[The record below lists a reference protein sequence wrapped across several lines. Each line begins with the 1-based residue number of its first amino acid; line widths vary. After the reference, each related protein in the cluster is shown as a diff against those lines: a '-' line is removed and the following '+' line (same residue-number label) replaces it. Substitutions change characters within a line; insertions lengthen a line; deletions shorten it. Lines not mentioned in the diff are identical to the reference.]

1 MSVINKM
8 LRDLDQRQAKL
19 PQQTNV
25 STQPVGQQPWPARQS
40 TRSDSTQAG
49 TSTTPR
55 RMALWSLSGV
65 LVAMA
70 CAAWWW
76 QSQAVLPANPASTPM
91 IAAASLPVAPA
102 SEGKLAATVLPQP
115 MPVVQTQVDAPS
127 TIGPVAM
134 TVPAEVPLPPTPA
147 LKLVEVEAAKVR
159 PEPVAPTATA
169 PAKVAVARESS
180 TSLGLRMES
189 NLSLPKTP
197 EKILLYE
204 RASNRLKPETTSH
217 TGTSASPN
225 DALERSQSLWNAGSR
240 EAAIDLLQDAVAV
253 AERQANGV
261 SYPQGNPLLLPLVRE
276 LTRLLLAESRHGA
289 VWELL
294 VRLEPQLGKAPD
306 LWAIRGNAAQRLGR
320 HQDSVHAY
328 LVALQSRPN
337 EQRWL
342 LGAAVSLAALGQPSS
357 AAEMADKARAVGTVS
372 PDVLAYLRQQ
382 GVPLKDK

>member
-1 MSVINKM
+1 
-8 LRDLDQRQAKL
+8 
-19 PQQTNV
+19 
-25 STQPVGQQPWPARQS
+25 
-40 TRSDSTQAG
+40 
-49 TSTTPR
+49 
-55 RMALWSLSGV
+55 
-65 LVAMA
+65 
-70 CAAWWW
+70 
-76 QSQAVLPANPASTPM
+76 M
-91 IAAASLPVAPA
+91 IAAASVPAAPA
-102 SEGKLAATVLPQP
+102 REGKLPATVLPQP

-147 LKLVEVEAAKVR
+147 LKPIEVEPAKVR
-159 PEPVAPTATA
+159 PESVAPTATA
-169 PAKVAVARESS
+169 PAKVVLARESA

-197 EKILLYE
+197 EKISLSE
-204 RASNRLKPETTSH
+204 RASNRLKSETTSN

-240 EAAIDLLQDAVAV
+240 EAAIDLLQDAVTV

-261 SYPQGNPLLLPLVRE
+261 SYPQGNPVLLPLVRE
-276 LTRLLLAESRHGA
+276 LTRLQLAESRHSA

-294 VRLEPQLGKAPD
+294 ARLEPQLGKAPD

-382 GVPLKDK
+382 GVPLKEK